1 MQMWT
6 LQLLAQYSGD
16 IMQIT
21 VYSIAT
27 IAIIK
32 VHDDASI
39 NPLSAT
45 SRPAPCK
52 ISVPRIPNQAQTLPL
67 CILLCL
73 QQFFVGDG
81 QSQGGLRF

>member
-6 LQLLAQYSGD
+6 LHLLAQYSSD

-21 VYSIAT
+21 VCSIAT

-39 NPLSAT
+39 NPLLAT

-52 ISVPRIPNQAQTLPL
+52 MSVPRIPNQAQTLTL

-73 QQFFVGDG
+73 LQLLCRGW
-81 QSQGGLRF
+81 SIARWP

>member
-1 MQMWT
+1 MWT

-32 VHDDASI
+32 VHNDASI

-45 SRPAPCK
+45 SRPVPCK
-52 ISVPRIPNQAQTLPL
+52 IPVPRIPNQAQTLPL
-67 CILLCL
+67 CILLC
-73 QQFFVGDG
+73 
-81 QSQGGLRF
+81 

>member
-6 LQLLAQYSGD
+6 LHLLAQYSSD

-21 VYSIAT
+21 VCSIAT
-27 IAIIK
+27 IVIIK
-32 VHDDASI
+32 FHDAST

-52 ISVPRIPNQAQTLPL
+52 ISIPRIPNQAQTLTL
-67 CILLCL
+67 CILLCFPQL
-73 QQFFVGDG
+73 LCRGWPIP
-81 QSQGGLRF
+81 RRP

>member
-32 VHDDASI
+32 VHDDAS
-39 NPLSAT
+39 S
-45 SRPAPCK
+45 
-52 ISVPRIPNQAQTLPL
+52 
-67 CILLCL
+67 
-73 QQFFVGDG
+73 
-81 QSQGGLRF
+81 